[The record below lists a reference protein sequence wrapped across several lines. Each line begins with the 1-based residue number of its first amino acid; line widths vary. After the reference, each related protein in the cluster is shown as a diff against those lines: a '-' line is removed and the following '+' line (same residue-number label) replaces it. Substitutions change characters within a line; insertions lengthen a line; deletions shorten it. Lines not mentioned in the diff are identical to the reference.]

1 MKSFTVNLTKEDTL
15 IIKGIAIITIV
26 LHNYFHI
33 FNGVVRENEFGY
45 CPDNFL
51 ILWSSLQNS
60 FLHFFVNFI
69 SMYGHYGVVAFFF
82 VSGYGLAKK
91 YKDRELE
98 RDFIIKNAIK
108 LWKLFVPIL
117 ICFVGLAIIKAF
129 IINDFIDA
137 SKHIGVVLCKAL
149 SRILFISN
157 FSVETVFWIS
167 GPWWF
172 FSAIFQMYVLHKF
185 VFSKILSSG
194 WLSVIALLMV
204 IIQLFYYLN
213 NPDISLMRYNAP
225 AWIPAFILGI
235 ILAKHEIKL
244 SVFVMILL
252 SVACFIIDYSFITWI
267 FGYSMFVF
275 AFILLLY
282 IMKNTMLKD
291 FFIKTGE
298 LSAYLFVTNTF
309 VRTFFNTFVCKP
321 EYIQPV
327 WLIVIT
333 GVIHLV
339 LCFFIAILYKKLNVL
354 LLLRIDNIFLYK
366 KKY

>member
-1 MKSFTVNLTKEDTL
+1 MKFFTVNLTKEDTL
-15 IIKGIAIITIV
+15 IIKGIAIIAIV

-45 CPDNFL
+45 SPDNFFM
-51 ILWSSLQNS
+51 LWSSLQDS
-60 FLHFFVNFI
+60 FLQFVVNFI

-91 YKDRELE
+91 YKERELE
-98 RDFIIKNAIK
+98 SNFILKNAIK
-108 LWKLFVPIL
+108 LWRLFVPIL
-117 ICFVGLAIIKAF
+117 ICFVVLAIIKAF
-129 IINDFIDA
+129 IAEDFSLA
-137 SKHIGVVLCKAL
+137 LEHIGVVLCKTF

-157 FSVETVFWIS
+157 FSEEIVFWIS

-172 FSAIFQMYVLHKF
+172 FSAIFQMYVLYKF
-185 VFSKILSSG
+185 VFSKISSSVLLSA
-194 WLSVIALLMV
+194 IALLMI

-213 NPDISLMRYNAP
+213 NPDISLIRYNAP

-252 SVACFIIDYSFITWI
+252 SVFCFIIDYSFITWI
-267 FGYSMFVF
+267 FGYSLFVF
-275 AFILLLY
+275 TFLLLLY
-282 IMKNTMLKD
+282 ITKNTILKK

-298 LSAYLFVTNTF
+298 LSAYLFVINTF
-309 VRTFFNTFVCKP
+309 VRTFFNTFICKP

-327 WLIVIT
+327 WLIIIT

-339 LCFFIAILYKKLNVL
+339 LCFFIAILYKKSNVL

>member
-1 MKSFTVNLTKEDTL
+1 MKSFTVDFTKEDTQ
-15 IIKGIAIITIV
+15 IIKGIAIIAIV

-45 CPDNFL
+45 SSDNFL
-51 ILWSSLQNS
+51 MLWSSLQDS
-60 FLHFFVNFI
+60 FLYFFVNFI

-98 RDFIIKNAIK
+98 FDFILKNAIK

-117 ICFVGLAIIKAF
+117 FCFVGLAVIKAF
-129 IINDFIDA
+129 ITEDFSSA
-137 SKHIGVVLCKAL
+137 SEHIGVVLYKAL

-157 FSVETVFWIS
+157 FSEHTVFWIS

-172 FSAIFQMYVLHKF
+172 FSVIFQMYVLYKF
-185 VFSKILSSG
+185 VFSKISSTV
-194 WLSVIALLMV
+194 WLIAIALFMV
-204 IIQLFYYLN
+204 GIQLFCFLK
-213 NPDISLMRYNAP
+213 NPDISLIRYNAP
-225 AWIPAFILGI
+225 AWIPPFVFGI

-244 SVFVMILL
+244 SVYVMILL
-252 SVACFIIDYSFITWI
+252 SVVCLIIDYSFITWI
-267 FGYSMFVF
+267 LGYSMFVF

-282 IMKNTMLKD
+282 ITKNTILKK

-309 VRTFFNTFVCKP
+309 VRTFLNTFVCKP
-321 EYIQPV
+321 EDFHPV
-327 WLIVIT
+327 QHIIIT
-333 GVIHLV
+333 GIIDLL
-339 LCFFIAILYKKLNVL
+339 LCFSIAFIYRKIILYVSNISNNRFKLIK
-354 LLLRIDNIFLYK
+354 R
-366 KKY
+366 

>member
-1 MKSFTVNLTKEDTL
+1 MKAFDVNLTKDDTQ
-15 IIKGIAIITIV
+15 IIKGIAIIAIV

-45 CPDNFL
+45 SPDNFL
-51 ILWSSLQNS
+51 MLWSSLQDS
-60 FLHFFVNFI
+60 FLHFVVNFI

-91 YKDRELE
+91 YKDRELKG
-98 RDFIIKNAIK
+98 DFILKNAIK

-129 IINDFIDA
+129 ITEDFLSA
-137 SKHIGVVLCKAL
+137 SEHIGIVLCKAL
-149 SRILFISN
+149 SRILFLSN
-157 FSVETVFWIS
+157 FSEYTVFWVS

-172 FSAIFQMYVLHKF
+172 FSAIFQMYVLYKF
-185 VFSKILSSG
+185 VFSKISSSV
-194 WLSVIALLMV
+194 LFSVIALLMV

-213 NPDISLMRYNAP
+213 NPDISLMRYNAL
-225 AWIPAFILGI
+225 AWIPPFILGI

-252 SVACFIIDYSFITWI
+252 SVVCFIIDYSFITWI
-267 FGYSMFVF
+267 FGYSLFVF
-275 AFILLLY
+275 TFIFLLY
-282 IMKNTMLKD
+282 ITKNTILKK

-309 VRTFFNTFVCKP
+309 VRTFFNTFICKP
-321 EYIQPV
+321 EDLHPIY
-327 WLIVIT
+327 LIIIT
-333 GVIHLV
+333 GIIDLL
-339 LCFFIAILYKKLNVL
+339 LCFLIAFLYRKIILYISNTPYLSSLKV
-354 LLLRIDNIFLYK
+354 
-366 KKY
+366 